1 MPEVLLSNDDLTVL
15 GSPEIVELSVDLG
28 PEGQRG
34 SQIFVG
40 IGDPNIVEI
49 GQEPELNDLYI
60 NAAPGVDYSFL
71 YQYVSQPGGESWIKV
86 IKINPVLYSK
96 LHTVNFES
104 GSATLSILISN
115 IITQSGL
122 PLNAENFNIQY
133 QIAHTNPISSSMS
146 IPALDPEATNLDI
159 DFVAKEHDGT
169 NWVDLDGDFTVH
181 VFISIVI

>member
-15 GSPEIVELSVDLG
+15 GSPEIVELSVDFG

-60 NAAPGVDYSFL
+60 NAAPGADYSFL
-71 YQYVSQPGGESWIKV
+71 YQYVSQPGGNSWIKV
-86 IKINPVLYSK
+86 VRVNPVLYSK
-96 LHTVNFES
+96 LHTVSFTG
-104 GSATLSILISN
+104 GSSTLSILIAN
-115 IITQSGL
+115 IITVSGT
-122 PLNAENFNIQY
+122 PLTAENFNVQY
-133 QIAHTNPISSSMS
+133 QITHTNPISSSMS
-146 IPALDPEATNLDI
+146 IPALGEEATNLDI
-159 DFVAKEHDGT
+159 DFVAMEYDGT
-169 NWVDLDGDFTVH
+169 GWVDLEGDFTVH